1 MKQNILIIGYDY
13 NVSKQL
19 AEELA
24 DVFGMR
30 TLDMI
35 SLFEFDNIPNTFED
49 VLKISGKTYVEK
61 ELRSILKMELD
72 FDNVV
77 FVSWL
82 KTLDGLED
90 LIYKVKLSNF
100 VILIKKDIES
110 ELTELENKEYS
121 SENIKDFFKLT
132 KTDIVKHENM
142 IEKNCADIVIDISNL
157 TNAEII
163 QKIIDKIKNYY
174 SVN

>member
-1 MKQNILIIGYDY
+1 MKQNILIASYDY
-13 NVSKQL
+13 EVSKRL
-19 AEELA
+19 AEQLA
-24 DVFGMR
+24 DVFDMR

-49 VLKISGKTYVEK
+49 VLKISGKPYVEK

-77 FVSWL
+77 FVSL
-82 KTLDGLED
+82 LETLTEFKELF
-90 LIYKVKLSNF
+90 YKVKLSNF
-100 VILIKKDIES
+100 VILIKKDTES
-110 ELTELENKEYS
+110 ELAELENKAYS
-121 SENIKDFFKLT
+121 SENVKDFFKLT
-132 KTDIVKHENM
+132 KDDLIKYEKQ
-142 IEKNCADIVIDISNL
+142 IETNCADIVIDISNL
-157 TNAEII
+157 TSAEII

>member
-1 MKQNILIIGYDY
+1 MKQNILIVGYDY
-13 NVSKQL
+13 NVSKRLAEQL
-19 AEELA
+19 A
-24 DVFGMR
+24 DTFGMR

-35 SLFEFDNIPNTFED
+35 NMFEFDNIPNTFED
-49 VLKISGKTYVEK
+49 VLKISGKDYVEK

-82 KTLDGLED
+82 KSLDGLED
-90 LIYKVKLSNF
+90 LIYRVKLSNF
-100 VILIKKDIES
+100 IILIKKDIED
-110 ELTELENKEYS
+110 ELLELENEEYS
-121 SENIKDFFKLT
+121 NESIKEFFKLT
-132 KTDIVKHENM
+132 KEDIIKHENQ
-142 IEKNCADIVIDISNL
+142 IEKNCADIVVDISNL
-157 TNAEII
+157 TNSEIV